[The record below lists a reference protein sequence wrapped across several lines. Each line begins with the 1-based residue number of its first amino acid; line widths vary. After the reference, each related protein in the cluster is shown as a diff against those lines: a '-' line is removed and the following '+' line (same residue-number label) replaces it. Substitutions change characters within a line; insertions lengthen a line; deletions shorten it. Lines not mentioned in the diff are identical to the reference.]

1 MHRTITLNNRY
12 DAQKKLQ
19 QQTVL
24 GSVLKKTYLYDL
36 IYMSSISVSDSL

>member
-24 GSVLKKTYLYDL
+24 GLLLKRL
-36 IYMSSISVSDSL
+36 ICMT

>member
-24 GSVLKKTYLYDL
+24 ELFLKRL
-36 IYMSSISVSDSL
+36 ICMT